1 VHAYIAVWR
10 LPSAP
15 ALLVGGFAGRLP
27 SAMVP
32 LSLLLLVEQQTASFA
47 IGGLTTAS
55 LGAAMALTA
64 PVLGRFADRR
74 TPRPVLVTQAVT
86 YPLLLSVL
94 VSAVLAG
101 APTALLLV
109 LAAIT
114 GVTTP
119 LISGV
124 VRALWARTDPALRR
138 TAYALDATTTEL
150 VFVLGPA
157 LVALFAFSIH
167 PVAAIATAGFAGV
180 IGAVSINAS
189 APMRAWEPARGSRAG
204 VLTTVRA
211 RGLPRLLTSA
221 AAVMV
226 ALGALEVSITAFADA
241 AGRPGAA
248 GVLLSVWSVGSVLG
262 GLWFGARTVRS
273 PLPQQYRWSLL
284 AVALGMAPLLLVSGP
299 LQLGAVLFV
308 GGSVIG
314 PMFTVQNALVG
325 ALAPVRART
334 EACTW
339 LSTVTFGAA
348 AIGAAAAGAIAE
360 GDWGV
365 TGALALSL
373 AGAALALLVALLPGA
388 PQLPAGVRPGT

>member
-1 VHAYIAVWR
+1 
-10 LPSAP
+10 
-15 ALLVGGFAGRLP
+15 
-27 SAMVP
+27 
-32 LSLLLLVEQQTASFA
+32 
-47 IGGLTTAS
+47 
-55 LGAAMALTA
+55 
-64 PVLGRFADRR
+64 
-74 TPRPVLVTQAVT
+74 
-86 YPLLLSVL
+86 
-94 VSAVLAG
+94 
-101 APTALLLV
+101 
-109 LAAIT
+109 
-114 GVTTP
+114 
-119 LISGV
+119 

-157 LVALFAFSIH
+157 LVALFAFSID
-167 PVAAIATAGFAGV
+167 PVAAIATAGVAGV

-189 APMRAWEPARGSRAG
+189 APMRAWQPARGSRGG

-248 GVLLSVWSVGSVLG
+248 GVLLSVWAVGSVLG

-273 PLPQQYRWSLL
+273 TLPQQYRWSLL
-284 AVALGMAPLLLVSGP
+284 AVALGMAPLVLVSGP

-325 ALAPVRART
+325 ALAPPRAST
-334 EACTW
+334 EAFTW

-360 GDWGV
+360 GAWGV

-373 AGAALALLVALLPGA
+373 AGAALALLVALLPGI
-388 PQLPAGVRPGT
+388 PQPPAGVRPGT